1 MGSEGLVLQK
11 LQHSG
16 GQGFGNAVDLVQK
29 QNALLLPGPVHGGVY
44 RADDLAHGI
53 LRHGKMLPAVVP
65 LRDFGQAYGALP
77 GVVGHG
83 VGHHGKPRLPG
94 RLLHDGGL
102 SHPGRAD
109 QQQGPLVYKRIA
121 IIPVSILLQI
131 GRQGVFDFFFCFLN
145 IHRCS
150 PIGKVPN
157 PVSGSSPTWAPVPD
171 AFLAPPVQKPSH
183 NPAAGG
189 KSRLRP

>member
-11 LQHSG
+11 LQHGG
-16 GQGFGNAVDLVQK
+16 GQGFRNAVDLVQK

-65 LRDFGQAYGALP
+65 LRDFGQAHGALP
-77 GVVGHG
+77 GVMGHG
-83 VGHHGKPRLPG
+83 VGNHGKPRLPG

-109 QQQGPLVYKRIA
+109 QQQGPLVDQRVA

-131 GRQGVFDFFFCFLN
+131 GRQGVFDFFFGLLN
-145 IHRCS
+145 IHIVAPS
-150 PIGKVPN
+150 PM
-157 PVSGSSPTWAPVPD
+157 SGSSPIWAPVPG

-189 KSRLRP
+189 KSHPRP